1 MNGYILDSS
10 FLSAFFNESDVNYSK
25 AKDIVKRMN
34 TVLPILIPSVVF
46 AEVSRIPFI
55 GLRERIVYNC
65 LSIVDIVVYLED
77 TLLEEYL
84 LFSKRITLRSTAID
98 SMLLF
103 FSHFYG
109 CKLITFD
116 KGLLRLV

>member
-10 FLSAFFNESDVNYSK
+10 FLSAFFNESDVNHSK
-25 AKDIVKRMN
+25 AKDIVKKMN
-34 TVLPILIPSVVF
+34 RVLPILIPSVVF
-46 AEVSRIPFI
+46 AEVSRIPFRD
-55 GLRERIVYNC
+55 LRERVIYNC
-65 LSIVDIVVYLED
+65 LGIVDIVVYLED

-84 LFSKRITLRSTAID
+84 DFSKRITLRSTAID

>member
-10 FLSAFFNESDVNYSK
+10 FLSAFFNESDVNHSK

-34 TVLPILIPSVVF
+34 RVLPILIPSVVF
-46 AEVSRIPFI
+46 AEISRIPVKS
-55 GLRERIVYNC
+55 LRERVVYNC
-65 LSIVDIVVYLED
+65 LNIVDMVVYLED

-84 LFSKRITLRSTAID
+84 DFSKRMTLRSTAID

-103 FSHFYG
+103 FSFFYG
-109 CKLITFD
+109 CKLVTFD
-116 KGLLRLV
+116 KGLRRLV